1 MFNSNTLDV
10 LQSINQIT
18 NSVILEYPVTV
29 AVAETG
35 DIQIYFDISKVDSEE
50 FPSLGLMDS
59 LSEFLQLFKLFP
71 EDRSVSIQ
79 DNVLSVKSGRQAS
92 TFISSNLVLM
102 DAYKKDA
109 TQFERTEAAPS
120 AAVFELAVDDMRQIK
135 SASGVFRDLTE
146 VIITSK
152 DGEIDISLGATNRF
166 GARSN
171 TYSVTKDAQADKE
184 FEIKIPV
191 ENFKVLPNSDY
202 EVQVKYN
209 SKRNSYRILMI
220 NKSLDGFKIM
230 LSVKL

>member
-1 MFNSNTLDV
+1 MLNTKVLEV
-10 LQSINQIT
+10 LQQVNAIT

-35 DIQIYFDISKVDSEE
+35 DIQVYFDISKVDSAE
-50 FPSLGLMDS
+50 FPSMGLMDS

-71 EDRSVSIQ
+71 EDRSVNIQ

-109 TQFERTEAAPS
+109 TQFERTESAPS
-120 AAVFELAVDDMRQIK
+120 AAVFELSVDDMRQIK

-171 TYSVTKDAQADKE
+171 TYSVTKEAQADKE

-209 SKRNSYRILMI
+209 SKMNSYRILML

-230 LSVKL
+230 LSVKV